1 MLTTEL
7 GMRLGGTWR
16 RGQRGENLQLALLL
30 TFVSQENIKEEV
42 KESLRKS
49 MKTHNEGNWK

>member
-1 MLTTEL
+1 MLIIEL
-7 GMRLGGTWR
+7 GMRLGGNWR
-16 RGQRGENLQLALLL
+16 RGQRGENLQLVLL
-30 TFVSQENIKEEV
+30 TLASQKEDIKEEV

>member
-16 RGQRGENLQLALLL
+16 RGQTGENLHLALLL

-49 MKTHNEGNWK
+49 MKTHNDGNWK